1 MLSNSSDQYFKDEQ
15 EPLFTEDEDRA
26 RELLAEA
33 GYENGEGFPV
43 LTFKYPNR
51 EKDSLMAQAIKAQL
65 KSVLNIDIELIG
77 EEDEVYAQ
85 DRKDGNYELM
95 RHSWTADYNDPINFL
110 NLYVSEAPSNYNGVA
125 NEAFDSAIANSDAAM
140 DPQER
145 NGYLHEAQNIL
156 VSENFYVIPVVTQVY
171 VCLIDPSLANIAT
184 NDKGEPMYRFAG
196 YTE

>member
-1 MLSNSSDQYFKDEQ
+1 
-15 EPLFTEDEDRA
+15 
-26 RELLAEA
+26 
-33 GYENGEGFPV
+33 
-43 LTFKYPNR
+43 
-51 EKDSLMAQAIKAQL
+51 MAQAIKAQL